1 MREEWKEN
9 KVVSNDE
16 WVNDRKKEWIKGV
29 SKKWTTELRMY
40 RKRSELRNERKTETE

>member
-9 KVVSNDE
+9 KVVSTDE
-16 WVNDRKKEWIKGV
+16 WVNDRKKDWIKGV
-29 SKKWTTELRMY
+29 SKKWTTEWRMD